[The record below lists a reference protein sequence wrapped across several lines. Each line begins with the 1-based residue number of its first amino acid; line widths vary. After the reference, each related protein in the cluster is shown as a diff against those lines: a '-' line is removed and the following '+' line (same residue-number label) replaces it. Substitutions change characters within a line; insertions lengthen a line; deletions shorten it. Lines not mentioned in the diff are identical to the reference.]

1 MPLTLKRRSFI
12 LGTGLLLPALGF
24 RAGPAFSAEK
34 SIDERLAA
42 LEKRTGGRL
51 GVAVL
56 DRKTNISFGC
66 RKDERFAMCSTFKM
80 LAGAFVLARVDQGE
94 ETLDRR
100 ITYRKADLVPYSPVT
115 EKHTGKKGM
124 TVAELCEATITLS
137 DNTAANLLLDS
148 FGGPAGLTAWLRS
161 IGDPVTRLDRN
172 EPEMNRVKNGDPRD
186 TTTPQAMLDTLDRL
200 VLGDVLKPASRDQLI
215 AWLVA
220 NKTGDERL
228 RAGMPSDWTIGDK
241 TGTSGKGELGDVAI
255 VWPTKERPI
264 LVSVYIADGVGS
276 MKELNPVFAEIGRIV
291 AEMAG

>member
-1 MPLTLKRRSFI
+1 MPFTLKRRSLI
-12 LGTGLLLPALGF
+12 LGAGLLLPSLGF
-24 RAGPAFSAEK
+24 RAGPAFSAERN
-34 SIDERLAA
+34 IDERLAA

-51 GVAVL
+51 GVSVL
-56 DRKTNISFGC
+56 DKRTNISFGC
-66 RKDERFAMCSTFKM
+66 RMDERFAMCSTFKM
-80 LAGAFVLARVDQGE
+80 LAGAFALARVDKGE
-94 ETLDRR
+94 EDLDRR
-100 ITYRKADLVPYSPVT
+100 ITYRKADLSPYSPVT

-124 TVAELCEATITLS
+124 TVAELCEAAITLS

-186 TTTPQAMLDTLDRL
+186 TTTPQAMLETLDRL
-200 VLGDVLKPASRDQLI
+200 VLGDVLKPASREQLI

-228 RAGMPSDWTIGDK
+228 RAGLPSGWTVGDK

-255 VWPTKERPI
+255 IWPSKERPI
-264 LVSVYIADGVGS
+264 LVSVYIADGVG
-276 MKELNPVFAEIGRIV
+276 KTKTLNPVFAEIGRMV
-291 AEMAG
+291 AEMA